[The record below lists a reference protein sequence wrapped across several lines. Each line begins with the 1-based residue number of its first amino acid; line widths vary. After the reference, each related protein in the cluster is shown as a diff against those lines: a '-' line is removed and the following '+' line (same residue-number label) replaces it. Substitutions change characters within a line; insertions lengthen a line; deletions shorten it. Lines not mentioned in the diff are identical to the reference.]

1 MNRSDHY
8 LYAQQNL
15 SLLEQEISIVKKS
28 AQIAIGKHAWQKEHD
43 YNVYQLEASK
53 REVLAATRLYTFLIC
68 SWLEARLTKILY
80 ENSSCAFTDAE
91 IASITSNSYSM
102 ENRWKMSF
110 SLAVRKS
117 YSFPI
122 YSDIIHDYSLNFTPG
137 SLGLSNYQII
147 LTLFSDIS
155 DAITVRNRL
164 AHGQWD
170 VQFNSNNTAIKH
182 YSLLAQYD
190 NVQKLGHL
198 KDYFDQI
205 GEIISI
211 YVTYK
216 DKHNPNFD
224 NIIAKRIQLI
234 MDKKSK
240 AEHMVYSK
248 YVSRLKN
255 SYEQNRIRNK
265 LRF

>member
-8 LYAQQNL
+8 TYAQQNL
-15 SLLEQEISIVKKS
+15 CLLEREISMTKKS
-28 AQIAIGKHAWQKEHD
+28 AQMAIGKHAWQEEHNFD
-43 YNVYQLEASK
+43 IHQLESSK
-53 REVLAATRLYTFLIC
+53 HEVLAATRLYTFLIC

-91 IASITSNSYSM
+91 IALITNRYNSM
-102 ENRWKMSF
+102 EKRWKMSF
-110 SLAVRKS
+110 SIAVQKS
-117 YSFPI
+117 YGFPPN
-122 YSDIIHDYSLNFTPG
+122 SDINHDYSSNFTSG
-137 SLGLSNYQII
+137 SLGLSNYQTI

-170 VQFNSNNTAIKH
+170 VQFNSANTTIEH

-198 KDYFDQI
+198 KAYFEQI
-205 GEIISI
+205 GEIISM

-216 DKHNPNFD
+216 DKQNPNFD
-224 NIIAKRIQLI
+224 NIIERKIQLI
-234 MDKKSK
+234 METKSK
-240 AEHMVYSK
+240 VEHMVYSK
-248 YVSRLKN
+248 YVSQLKKI
-255 SYEQNRIRNK
+255 YERNK
-265 LRF
+265 IKNKPSF